1 MKKGKITITITI
13 GLACFVLVL
22 IIFMQFKVIYQ
33 TDIASIDTMR
43 AEELK
48 TELSSWKT
56 KYDEAE
62 EKYNEISETLKKYKE
77 ESTSG
82 GKTKENLQEEL
93 ENLELLL
100 GLTDVEGKGI
110 EIILKDPENIDELEK
125 EIDHTEQ
132 RITASELMIIVNFLK
147 DAGAEAISVN
157 NQRIVNK
164 TDFAQI
170 NETTYLKINSQ
181 MVSTPFT
188 IKAIGDPD
196 YLKASLIGT
205 GYVTKIKDWGQTIEF
220 KEPRNVTI
228 NKYNGNMDY
237 KYIEN

>member
-13 GLACFVLVL
+13 GLACFILVL

-33 TDIASIDTMR
+33 TDIASIDMMR

-48 TELSSWKT
+48 TELSTWKS
-56 KYDEAE
+56 KYEEAE

-77 ESTSG
+77 ESSSG
-82 GKTKENLQEEL
+82 VKTKQNLQEEL
-93 ENLELLL
+93 ANLELLL
-100 GLTDVEGKGI
+100 GLTDVEGNGI
-110 EIILKDPENIDELEK
+110 EIILKDPENIDEIEK
-125 EIDHTEQ
+125 EIGHTEQ
-132 RITASELMIIVNFLK
+132 RITASELIRIVNFLK
-147 DAGAEAISVN
+147 DAGAEAISIN

-170 NETTYLKINSQ
+170 NDTTYIKINSQ
-181 MVSTPFT
+181 MVSAPFT
-188 IKAIGDPD
+188 IKAIGDSD

-205 GYVTKIKDWGQTIEF
+205 GYVTKIKDWGQKIEF
-220 KEPRNVTI
+220 KESKSIRI

>member
-1 MKKGKITITITI
+1 M
-13 GLACFVLVL
+13 LH
-22 IIFMQFKVIYQ
+22 
-33 TDIASIDTMR
+33 
-43 AEELK
+43 
-48 TELSSWKT
+48 
-56 KYDEAE
+56 
-62 EKYNEISETLKKYKE
+62 EI
-77 ESTSG
+77 EST
-82 GKTKENLQEEL
+82 
-93 ENLELLL
+93 
-100 GLTDVEGKGI
+100 
-110 EIILKDPENIDELEK
+110 
-125 EIDHTEQ
+125 EQ
-132 RITASELMIIVNFLK
+132 KIKASELMIIVNFLK

-181 MVSTPFT
+181 MVSAPFT

-205 GYVTKIKDWGQTIEF
+205 GYVTKIKDWGQNIEF

-228 NKYNGNMDY
+228 NKYNGNMDF